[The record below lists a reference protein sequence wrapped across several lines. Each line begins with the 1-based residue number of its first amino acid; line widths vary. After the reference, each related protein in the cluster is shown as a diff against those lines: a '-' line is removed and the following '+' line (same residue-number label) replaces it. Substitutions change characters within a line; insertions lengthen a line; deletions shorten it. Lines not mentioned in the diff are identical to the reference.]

1 MRYTTAKKFKRY
13 DLLLRNE
20 QKSGIIDWKFT
31 KLEAN
36 EKIKG
41 NGVNNKNKQY
51 YQLACKDFLTD
62 VELKFYCLHNRKLLE
77 NHHFFTCADYFH
89 KIPTQLIDN
98 PDVIIELAD
107 DNEDESIEI

>member
-62 VELKFYCLHNRKLLE
+62 V
-77 NHHFFTCADYFH
+77 
-89 KIPTQLIDN
+89 
-98 PDVIIELAD
+98 
-107 DNEDESIEI
+107 